1 MKCFALYS
9 HSPTEEWKKRASYR
23 GRSYEWRTIM
33 TKKLFAL
40 LVLSLALAACEP
52 ASTENN
58 SNANSNAR
66 QNSPATSTP
75 VSPEPSPSVKPQVKA
90 GDKVKVTL
98 NGSATDATVVSVDE
112 KSGKVTVKVEG
123 QKEEKTVAIA
133 DVTKN

>member
-1 MKCFALYS
+1 
-9 HSPTEEWKKRASYR
+9 
-23 GRSYEWRTIM
+23 M

-40 LVLSLALAACEP
+40 LTLSLALAACEP

-66 QNSPATSTP
+66 PNPTASTPVP
-75 VSPEPSPSVKPQVKA
+75 VSPEPSPSVRPQLKA

-98 NGSATDATVVSVDE
+98 NGTANDATVVSVDE
-112 KSGKVTVKVEG
+112 KSGKVTVRVEG